1 MPFQESLMKKLQ
13 KRLRE
18 KELGNNMPL
27 CPRAIDKIEFV
38 NRKLYVKLIEK
49 QERKHV
55 ERGFKTLACKI
66 TRHAFLNTPSPGVRP
81 GVIIYIYIIF
91 YTKIIYILG

>member
-1 MPFQESLMKKLQ
+1 MLLC
-13 KRLRE
+13 LRVI
-18 KELGNNMPL
+18 N
-27 CPRAIDKIEFV
+27 KIEFV